1 MFRKNVWP
9 SIVSHLWHV
18 FVFFVLL
25 MIFLLLA
32 FMFQDHPMF
41 HPLPQSIFEQV
52 NYTHL
57 AINETLYPVESNI
70 LRLFPE
76 IMQSILLRVD
86 SDYVLET
93 DPWITYKSDEH
104 DTDWESWVDQDGL
117 EAQDSQLRY
126 ACKYQPLPFPIL
138 HHVVSSAVGVEN
150 NGSAFDRLPA
160 VDKPFLILP
169 FISNTTLKS
178 DDTICVRVVVSQPA
192 PDPSNPFQYL
202 YRPND
207 YQNSRLVSPWWDTMM
222 VTMQH
227 NQTNATTTLSMQPW
241 SGHMVL
247 RKDRMARLLGGQAP
261 GWYKDMEETIAERD
275 LIHVYEADAKL
286 KDIGEYHI
294 QGLLEY
300 QAGKWNF
307 ELGPVNPYE
316 PQLLPVYPLGAE
328 DIRVV
333 KPGTEEEE
341 NEKVKKEERSV
352 EQAQKDI
359 LDAHL
364 ALPLCHRA
372 DNLGRWLPVPLGYN
386 TTLLAGIDH
395 HNKVWAPYNCRYR
408 KLSYD
413 QFNRCLA
420 RRYPNGVDLYGDS
433 NTRRSL
439 KAMLSHGKWCDTQPG
454 ALSPNHRIL
463 NLEGARS
470 WKSAGDDGQRRS
482 CYCEDYTEPSWNNEW
497 LNPHIRLND
506 LFFENTREESKALG
520 RNTEWDNRTVVLDKV
535 RLRSYK
541 WDGLTYLN
549 NPGWDTAFVP
559 LFGDPSIRPDI
570 VVFSLGNWD
579 AAFLT
584 LADFNRDLTRLIEL
598 IRLAYQQVGHPK
610 IIYRTPQYFCC
621 RTDSSPRE
629 RRVSGGRIQSFDH
642 LARTRFASEL
652 KAEIWDTLAMG
663 EARTWDEKIE
673 SVECPSNHVP
683 SDIVEQENQ
692 KENSLI
698 LHL

>member
-1 MFRKNVWP
+1 MFRKNAWS
-9 SIVSHLWHV
+9 SIVSHIWHV
-18 FVFFVLL
+18 FVFFILL

-32 FMFQDHPMF
+32 FMFQDNHVF
-41 HPLPQSIFEQV
+41 HPLPQSIFEQI

-57 AINETLYPVESNI
+57 AINDTLYPVESNI
-70 LRLFPE
+70 LRLFPD

-86 SDYVLET
+86 SDYVLEA

-117 EAQDSQLRY
+117 ETQETQLKY
-126 ACKYQPLPFPIL
+126 SCKYQPLPFPIL
-138 HHVVSSAVGVEN
+138 HHVVASAVGVEN
-150 NGSAFDRLPA
+150 YGPAFDRLPA

-169 FISNTTLKS
+169 FIPNTTLQS
-178 DDTICVRVVVSQPA
+178 DDTFCIRVVVSQPT
-192 PDPSNPFQYL
+192 PDPSNPYQYL
-202 YRPND
+202 YKPNQ

-222 VTMQH
+222 VTVQH
-227 NQTNATTTLSMQPW
+227 NQTNATTTLPMQPW

-275 LIHVYEADAKL
+275 LIHVYEADINL
-286 KDIGEYHI
+286 KDIGDYVV

-316 PQLLPVYPLGAE
+316 PKTLPVYPLGAQN
-328 DIRVV
+328 IRVV
-333 KPGTEEEE
+333 NPANQRPKSEA
-341 NEKVKKEERSV
+341 
-352 EQAQKDI
+352 QAQKEI

-364 ALPLCHRA
+364 ALPLCQSA
-372 DNLGRWLPVPLGYN
+372 NNLGRWLPVPRGYN
-386 TTLLAGIDH
+386 TTRLAGIDH
-395 HNKVWAPYNCRYR
+395 HNKVWAPFKCRYR

-439 KAMLSHGKWCDTQPG
+439 KAMLSHGAWCNTQPRVSKK
-454 ALSPNHRIL
+454 LL
-463 NLEGARS
+463 NPQGPRNWTS
-470 WKSAGDDGQRRS
+470 SGDDNQKRS
-482 CYCEDYTEPSWNNEW
+482 CYCEDYTEPSWNNNW
-497 LNPHIRLND
+497 LDPHIRLNT
-506 LFFENTREESKALG
+506 LFFENTDEETKALG
-520 RNTEWDNRTVVLDKV
+520 KTEWDNSMKVADKV

-549 NPGWDTAFVP
+549 NPGWDTAFLP
-559 LFGDPSIRPDI
+559 LFGDHSVRPDI

-584 LADFNRDLTRLIEL
+584 LADFDRDLTRLIEL
-598 IRLAYQQVGHPK
+598 IKLAYQTTGHTK

-621 RTDSSPRE
+621 RTDSSVRE

-642 LARTRFASEL
+642 LARTRFINEL
-652 KAEIWDTLAMG
+652 RAEVWDTLAMG

-692 KENSLI
+692 VLMNSLCNTP
-698 LHL
+698 LKK